1 MSMKADLNHQVWQT
15 PSPGREVERIIRSR
29 DMFELQIIK
38 KRSVALADATIQFE
52 IFLRTVM
59 IVIMQ

>member
-15 PSPGREVERIIRSR
+15 PSLGREVERIIRSR